1 MKVLKDKK
9 KYVKFTLKR
18 MIGKKEKCYDYDV
31 SIDKKGKIIIKNQS

>member
-9 KYVKFTLKR
+9 KSAKFSLKR